1 MNNLTSSVNE
11 AFFDHANL
19 KVSVSLPILEA
30 WYEILKGCLMELLH
44 VGIVRDHHDVFCEFH
59 DIYNMINEQDSLSEP
74 LLTCT
79 KAAKASSAWNL
90 WQLPL

>member
-1 MNNLTSSVNE
+1 
-11 AFFDHANL
+11 
-19 KVSVSLPILEA
+19 
-30 WYEILKGCLMELLH
+30 MELLH

-79 KAAKASSAWNL
+79 KAAKASSA
-90 WQLPL
+90 